1 MLLVLWLFGIQG
13 DFAPAPRAANARV
26 IAGIGACLITVFLL
40 LVYSY
45 RQRRYVLYWIAGWI
59 LTAASVFLAAGRYSP
74 IQLEYFVYGL
84 SQFCALAAAIA
95 FVMGADAYD
104 APPRLPRWY
113 ALGLLLMFIWFT
125 LAPMPLGWQAV
136 FASGHL
142 LNAGTLCA
150 AGAGYLALAR
160 RTRLV
165 GAALVGSMLVLVAAS
180 NVWIAFW
187 VPVPDD
193 AEAGRAMFVSFG
205 LYLIVALGMQLMT
218 FEDMTVELRGTNS
231 RLERAQSEL
240 QQMVVTDPLTGC
252 YNRRF
257 FDQVIGRELKRH
269 RRYELP
275 LSALF
280 IDIDRFK
287 TINDNLG
294 HDVGDRVLR
303 EAAAFI
309 VRQVRGADYVF
320 RWGGDEFLVLLSCS
334 ERQARAR
341 GVALQKAFAASPEA
355 AALPPGVGLSIGSV
369 EVPLE
374 TDDVL
379 RYIKV
384 ADERMYENKRAG
396 RA

>member
-1 MLLVLWLFGIQG
+1 MLLVLWLLGVQR
-13 DFAPAPRAANARV
+13 DFAPAPRAADARV
-26 IAGIGACLITVFLL
+26 VAGIGACLITVFLL

-74 IQLEYFVYGL
+74 LQLEYFVYGL

-104 APPRLPRWY
+104 APPRLPHWY
-113 ALGLLLMFIWFT
+113 ALALLMMFIWFT
-125 LAPMPLGWQAV
+125 LAPMPLGWPAV

-180 NVWIAFW
+180 NIWIAFW
-187 VPVPDD
+187 VPFPGDT
-193 AEAGRAMFVSFG
+193 EAGRALFVSFG

-231 RLERAQSEL
+231 RLEQAQSEL

-275 LSALF
+275 LSVLF

-287 TINDNLG
+287 SINDHLG

-303 EAAAFI
+303 EVAGFI
-309 VRQVRGADYVF
+309 VRNVRGADYVF

-334 ERQARAR
+334 ERQARDR
-341 GVALQKAFAASPEA
+341 GDALQKAFAAAHEA
-355 AALPPGVGLSIGSV
+355 AALPKGVGLSIGSV

-374 TDDVL
+374 NDEVL

-384 ADERMYENKRAG
+384 ADERMYDNKRAG
-396 RA
+396 RT